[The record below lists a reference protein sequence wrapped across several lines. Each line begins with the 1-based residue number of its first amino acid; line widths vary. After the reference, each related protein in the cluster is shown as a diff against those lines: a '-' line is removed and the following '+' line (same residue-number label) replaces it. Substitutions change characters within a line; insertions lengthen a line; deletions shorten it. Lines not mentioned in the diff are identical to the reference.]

1 MNKEIFFPLVESY
14 LIESGKWKIENE
26 RLVQWG
32 EEFNTI
38 YGLLLLSRNV
48 SRKLKMT
55 TITEVLGKTYK
66 KLDAPYL
73 TIKLFITYS

>member
-1 MNKEIFFPLVESY
+1 MKDLF
-14 LIESGKWKIENE
+14 SG
-26 RLVQWG
+26 G

>member
-1 MNKEIFFPLVESY
+1 M
-14 LIESGKWKIENE
+14 ENE
-26 RLVQWG
+26 RLFKWS
-32 EEFNTI
+32 EEFNTM

-55 TITEVLGKTYK
+55 TITGVLEKTFK